1 MKSTKLINLI
11 KIFVFTFLIH
21 LASASNDPFSML
33 GIPSLNPSQIFN
45 YESSQKFSKS
55 KPIKVVAPLKNMD
68 DLPRFLQQ
76 SKLSLEEGIQI
87 ISKFLIS
94 DDFILK
100 KFGAVF
106 DQTGF
111 DGLMNLEMVLPKGNK
126 GRDAQ
131 RAKSAA
137 KLFYKNSINDSNFD
151 AYGAEKIEIGNLP
164 QGWEV
169 YKILL
174 IRKGV
179 ENQHIFLKVCLPLD
193 EMLVPLV
200 TNFNLDCIDKVRN
213 FRIFIKNKS
222 ILIF

>member
-1 MKSTKLINLI
+1 MKSNTFTFINLI
-11 KIFVFTFLIH
+11 KLLVLTILIN
-21 LASASNDPFSML
+21 LSSASIDPFSML

-45 YESSQKFSKS
+45 YELPEKFSRN
-55 KPIKVVAPLKNMD
+55 KPLQQSVAPLKSIE

-87 ISKFLIS
+87 ISKFLIA
-94 DDFILK
+94 DDYMLK

-106 DQTGF
+106 DQSGF

-126 GRDAQ
+126 GRDSQ

-137 KLFYKNSINDSNFD
+137 KLFYKNFINDSNFD
-151 AYGAEKIEIGNLP
+151 AYGAEKIEITNLP
-164 QGWEV
+164 QGWQV

-174 IRKGV
+174 IRKGVENV

-200 TNFNLDCIDKVRN
+200 TKFNLDCLDKVSN
-213 FRIFIKNKS
+213 
-222 ILIF
+222 

>member
-1 MKSTKLINLI
+1 MKSNTFTFINFIKLLVFTLLINLS
-11 KIFVFTFLIH
+11 
-21 LASASNDPFSML
+21 SASIDPFSML

-45 YESSQKFSKS
+45 YELPEKFSRN
-55 KPIKVVAPLKNMD
+55 KPIHQSVAPLKSID

-87 ISKFLIS
+87 ISKFLIA
-94 DDFILK
+94 DDYMLK

-106 DQTGF
+106 DQSGF

-126 GRDAQ
+126 GRDSQ

-137 KLFYKNSINDSNFD
+137 KLFYKNFINDSNFD
-151 AYGAEKIEIGNLP
+151 AYGAEKLEITNLP
-164 QGWEV
+164 QGWQV

-179 ENQHIFLKVCLPLD
+179 ENVENQHIFLRVCLPLD

-200 TNFNLDCIDKVRN
+200 TNFNLDCLDKVRN
-213 FRIFIKNKS
+213 
-222 ILIF
+222 

>member
-1 MKSTKLINLI
+1 MKPLIPNFV
-11 KIFVFTFLIH
+11 KIFVLIFLLHFT
-21 LASASNDPFSML
+21 SASNDPFSML
-33 GIPSLNPSQIFN
+33 GIPTLNPSQIFN
-45 YESSQKFSKS
+45 NELSETFSRS
-55 KPIKVVAPLKNMD
+55 KPIKVVVPLKGID

-76 SKLSLEEGIQI
+76 SKLPQEEGLKI
-87 ISKFLIS
+87 ISKFLIA
-94 DDFILK
+94 DDYMLK

-111 DGLMNLEMVLPKGNK
+111 DGLMNLEMVLPKGDK

-137 KLFYKNSINDSNFD
+137 KLFYRNSIKDSNFD
-151 AYGAEKIEIGNLP
+151 AYGSEKMEITVLP
-164 QGWEV
+164 PGWEV

-179 ENQHIFLKVCLPLD
+179 ENQHIFLRVCLPLD

-200 TNFNLDCIDKVRN
+200 TNFNSECIDKVRKN
-213 FRIFIKNKS
+213 VIKY
-222 ILIF
+222 F